1 MLISY
6 QYLDTL
12 LGDTGL
18 GGAGDNSTI
27 SSLETNTGNST
38 QAGDTGDLDPVS
50 GTVKH
55 CVILHTDTVPA
66 GLLHPRRGRPDRHV
80 LRPQLPGGHPG
91 RGRGRVQ

>member
-50 GTVKH
+50 GTFTKIITLFELTLGTIQSVS
-55 CVILHTDTVPA
+55 
-66 GLLHPRRGRPDRHV
+66 
-80 LRPQLPGGHPG
+80 
-91 RGRGRVQ
+91 

>member
-18 GGAGDNSTI
+18 GGEGDNSTT

-50 GTVKH
+50 GTFTKIITLFELTLGTIQSVS
-55 CVILHTDTVPA
+55 
-66 GLLHPRRGRPDRHV
+66 
-80 LRPQLPGGHPG
+80 
-91 RGRGRVQ
+91 

>member
-38 QAGDTGDLDPVS
+38 QAGDTGDLDLVS

-55 CVILHTDTVPA
+55 CVILHTDIVPP
-66 GLLHPRRGRPDRHV
+66 GLLHPRRGRADRNV